1 MYAAAIVQKNA
12 MLLTQRRFLAL
23 FVVQFLGA
31 LNDNIFKN
39 ALIIILVF
47 SAANDAAQASLL
59 VNLAAGL
66 FILPFLLFSALAG
79 QIADKYDKTRLT
91 RRIKQVE
98 LVIMLF
104 GAWALISGSIVFM
117 LAVLFVMG
125 SQSAFFG
132 PIKYAILP
140 QVLSADELVEANAH
154 VEAATFIAI
163 LLGTMLG
170 GILAGAQAAYITVSV
185 VVIVVA
191 IGGLVASYF
200 MPCSGGTGSAIK
212 LSFSPVGESYRLI
225 KTLRTDPAIYS
236 ALLAISWFWFLGA
249 SYLTQIPV
257 LTEQI
262 IGGDNTVVTALLCA
276 FTVGIAAGSG
286 LCARLSKGAVK
297 LTLVI
302 VGGIGFSV
310 FGGDLYYSIVSYQ
323 QQNNTLQNVTAEV
336 FLTDI
341 AALKILCDVVLLG
354 LSGGLYTVP
363 LYSYIQRYSVV
374 DYRARTIAANN
385 ILNALFMVLSAIVA
399 IVMLAIVG
407 ASLADLLLLLAV
419 LNIVVIVVFY
429 RRTTTM

>member
-1 MYAAAIVQKNA
+1 MVAIVQKSS
-12 MLLTQRRFLAL
+12 MLITQRRFLAL

-39 ALIIILVF
+39 ALIIVLVF
-47 SAANDAAQASLL
+47 SAANDAARASLL

-66 FILPFLLFSALAG
+66 FILPFFLFSAVAG

-91 RRIKQVE
+91 RRIKQAE

-104 GAWALISGSIVFM
+104 GAWALLSGSVVFM

-140 QVLSADELVEANAH
+140 QVLSADELVEGNAQ

-163 LLGTMLG
+163 LFGTILG
-170 GILAGAQAAYITVSV
+170 GLLASAQETYFTVSI
-185 VVIVVA
+185 VVIIVA

-200 MPCSGGTGSAIK
+200 MPSSGDTQRAIK
-212 LSFSPVGESYRLI
+212 LSFNPFSQSYRLI
-225 KTLRTDPAIYS
+225 KTIKADPAIYC

-262 IGGDNTVVTALLCA
+262 LGGDNTVITALLCA
-276 FTVGIAAGSG
+276 FTVGVAAGSG
-286 LCARLSKGAVK
+286 LCAHLSKGAIK

-310 FGGDLYYSIVSYQ
+310 FGADLYYSIASYQ
-323 QQNNTLQNVTAEV
+323 QQNQVLQRVTAEI
-336 FLTDI
+336 FLRDW

-354 LSGGLYTVP
+354 LSGGLYAVP
-363 LYSYIQRYSVV
+363 LYSYIQRYSEV

-385 ILNALFMVLSAIVA
+385 ILNALFMVLSAAVA